1 MKISIYAKCSDC
13 CHVRVTEDAGQTELY
28 DEDGYVPSFLSIQE
42 YGDYIDLEIDNLTGK
57 IMNWVPIKKED
68 LKKDEDDE

>member
-1 MKISIYAKCSDC
+1 
-13 CHVRVTEDAGQTELY
+13 VTEDAEQTELY
-28 DEDGYVPSFLSIQE
+28 DKDGYVPSFLSIQE

-68 LKKDEDDE
+68 LKKDDEDE